1 MADYHALA
9 ALAFTLLHPVAAD
22 ELPKELLFACEGKM
36 NAVLDAAKSLTRDGS
51 FRINLRLRDGVI
63 VDAQTGLV
71 EGAECAQ
78 ESGEIKCK
86 VTKLYPQANSVIK
99 RFSTVVINRNTR
111 QLTLW
116 AESWDYQGNDASGTG
131 TPTAHLRVLR
141 TGICRDDALF

>member
-1 MADYHALA
+1 MADYHTLTALA
-9 ALAFTLLHPVAAD
+9 LALLQPVAAD
-22 ELPKELLFACEGKM
+22 ELPKELLFQCEGKM
-36 NAVLDAAKSLTRDGS
+36 NAVLDGAQSLTRTS
-51 FRINLRLRDGVI
+51 TFRINLRLRDGVI

-71 EGAECAQ
+71 EGAECVQ

-111 QLTLW
+111 ELTHWL
-116 AESWDYQGNDASGTG
+116 ESWDYQGSDASG

-141 TGICRDDALF
+141 TGICRDDVLF

>member
-1 MADYHALA
+1 MAVCRALVVL
-9 ALAFTLLHPVAAD
+9 ALMSLPAVAAD
-22 ELPKELLFACEGKM
+22 ELPKELLFQCEGKM
-36 NAVLDAAKSLTRDGS
+36 NAVLDAAQSLTRTSS

-71 EGAECAQ
+71 EGAECVQ

-111 QLTLW
+111 ELTHWL
-116 AESWDYQGNDASGTG
+116 ESWDYQGSDASG

>member
-9 ALAFTLLHPVAAD
+9 ALALTLLHPVAAD
-22 ELPKELLFACEGKM
+22 ELPKELLFQCEGKM
-36 NAVLDAAKSLTRDGS
+36 HAVLDASKSQTRNS
-51 FRINLRLRDGVI
+51 NFRINLRLRDGTI

-71 EGAECAQ
+71 EGADCVQ
-78 ESGEIKCK
+78 ENGEIKCK

-111 QLTLW
+111 ELTLW
-116 AESWDYQGNDASGTG
+116 LESWDYQGTDASG

-141 TGICRDDALF
+141 TGICRDDVLF